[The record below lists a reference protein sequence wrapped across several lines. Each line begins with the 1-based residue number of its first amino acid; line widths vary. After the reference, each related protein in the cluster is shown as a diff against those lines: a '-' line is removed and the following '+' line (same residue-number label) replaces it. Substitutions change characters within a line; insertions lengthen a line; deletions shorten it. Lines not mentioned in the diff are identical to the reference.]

1 MICLAP
7 TDDRNRDRDIKAKR
21 DVMSIFDKLVAL
33 SLPFA
38 PKALV
43 KKFAWRYVAG
53 ESLEEALVTV
63 RKLNAQGM
71 MATID
76 VLGEFVNHPSEAR
89 QAAFLYKNVLEAIAV
104 ERLDANISVKLT
116 QMGLLL
122 DKDLCYEIMEELVST
137 AAKCRIFVRIDMED
151 SACTTD
157 TIALYMKLRRNY
169 DNVGIVLQ
177 AYLRRTLQD
186 ARLIMKDLGKIQGK
200 GNFRLCKGIYVE
212 PRTLAWKDHK
222 LINKNYT
229 LILEEMIKQDAYV
242 GIATHNEELVWEAL
256 RLIDQHR
263 LKRDEYEFQMLLGVD
278 PELRNILLDGGHRL
292 RVYVPF
298 GKEWFAYCTRRLKE
312 NPSIARHLLKNLFT
326 PGDLQRDV

>member
-1 MICLAP
+1 
-7 TDDRNRDRDIKAKR
+7 
-21 DVMSIFDKLVAL
+21 MSIFDKLVVL

-53 ESLEEALVTV
+53 ESLEEMLETV
-63 RKLNAQGM
+63 RQLNGRGM

-76 VLGEFVNHPSEAR
+76 VLGEFIHVPSEAQ
-89 QAAFLYKNVLEAIAV
+89 QAAALYKQVMEAIAR
-104 ERLDANISVKLT
+104 ERMDANISIKLT

-122 DKDLCYEIMEELVST
+122 DKDLCYRIMDDLVST
-137 AAKCRIFVRIDMED
+137 AAKHRIFVRIDMED
-151 SACTTD
+151 TPCTSD
-157 TIALYMKLRRNY
+157 TIGIYLKLRRQY
-169 DNVGIVLQ
+169 ENVGIVLQ

-186 ARLIMKDLGKIQGK
+186 ARQIMKDLDKIQGK

-212 PRTLAWKDHK
+212 PRQLAWKDHK

-229 LILEEMIKQDAYV
+229 LILEEMFKHDAYV

-256 RLIDQHR
+256 RLIDQYR
-263 LKRDEYEFQMLLGVD
+263 LKKDEYEFQMLLGVD
-278 PELRNILLDGGHRL
+278 PELRNILLDSGHRL

-298 GKEWFAYCTRRLKE
+298 GKDWFAYCIRRLKE

-326 PGDLQRDV
+326 PADMQRQL

>member
-1 MICLAP
+1 MGKSNTSVKQAEGLGL
-7 TDDRNRDRDIKAKR
+7 
-21 DVMSIFDKLVAL
+21 VSIFDKLVVL

-53 ESLEEALVTV
+53 ESLEEMLDTV
-63 RKLNAQGM
+63 RKLNGQGI

-76 VLGEFVNHPSEAR
+76 VLGEFIHYPSEAQ
-89 QAAFLYKNVLEAIAV
+89 QAAALYKSVLEAIAR

-122 DKDLCYEIMEELVST
+122 DKDLCYGIMEDIVST
-137 AAKCRIFVRIDMED
+137 AAKYRIFVRIDMED
-151 SACTTD
+151 TPCTSD
-157 TIALYMKLRRNY
+157 TIAVYMKLRRKY

-186 ARLIMKDLGKIQGK
+186 ARQIMKDLDKIQGK
-200 GNFRLCKGIYVE
+200 GHFRLCKGIYVE
-212 PRTLAWKDHK
+212 PRRLAWKDHK
-222 LINKNYT
+222 LINKNYA
-229 LILEEMIKQDAYV
+229 LILEEMFKHEAYV

-256 RLIDQHR
+256 RLIDKYR

-298 GKEWFAYCTRRLKE
+298 GKDWFAYCVRRLKE

-326 PGDLQRDV
+326 PGELDREA